1 MNLKNVVLGI
11 AIMILTIFVA
21 VYGISLIYE
30 APEYT
35 DYCEEFRTAEVINNS
50 ERCVEVGGSWD
61 GNILKP
67 AEGTQGY
74 CDRNFSCRQEYEEV
88 SEKYSRN
95 IFLIAVPLGILVIVL
110 GAVLFGLEAVGAGLM
125 GGGVGIILY
134 GVGGFW
140 RFADDWLKFSI
151 SLLGLIILIWF
162 SYRFNGK
169 GFKWQKKKR

>member
-1 MNLKNVVLGI
+1 M
-11 AIMILTIFVA
+11 
-21 VYGISLIYE
+21 
-30 APEYT
+30 
-35 DYCEEFRTAEVINNS
+35 
-50 ERCVEVGGSWD
+50 
-61 GNILKP
+61 
-67 AEGTQGY
+67 
-74 CDRNFSCRQEYEEV
+74 
-88 SEKYSRN
+88 
-95 IFLIAVPLGILVIVL
+95 PLGILVIVL
-110 GAVLFGLEAVGAGLM
+110 GAVIFGLEAVGAGLM